1 MTDNTNNIPQDDTP
15 WGHKWGFA
23 DTKFIANPDHSV
35 TVTGH
40 RYDLSNT
47 TMPGLLPYIEEILKV
62 KVDTTDVKPE
72 IEDKY
77 VTEARVNALFHQAV
91 AASFKADQ
99 FSFEDETRLLH
110 SHGQTTVDEVFTVLF
125 GKLARSV
132 DMVFWPESD
141 ADAQEII
148 ALAAKH
154 DVVIVPFG
162 GGTSVSCAL
171 KLPTLEQEP
180 RMIVAV
186 DMRRMRDILWIDKT
200 NNMALVQAGITGTQL
215 EEALAKEGYT
225 SGHEPDSME
234 LSTLGGWIATNAS
247 GMKKNRY
254 GNIEDIVQNVTM
266 VTTRGII
273 EHAMSVPRSSLGI
286 QPKDFVIGSEGNFGL
301 ITKAVIKIHPLP
313 EVTEFGSI
321 VFPDMKTGIAYLE
334 ELTKNGTIPASIR
347 LLDNIQF
354 RFGSALKPELTPS
367 QAMMGKVEKF
377 ALTKVLKY
385 DPHKLVVATVVMEG
399 SKAEVAYQKKAVFG
413 LAKKYKGTSGGEGN
427 GKRGY
432 MLTYA
437 IAYLRD
443 FMADY
448 HAIGETYET
457 TVPWSKIHDVLEAV
471 HKRGH
476 ELHHEYGFPGVPYVS
491 PRITQLYHTG
501 VCIYFTHAFSIK
513 GVDDAEAIFGKI
525 EHELR
530 GVIMENGGSISHH
543 HGIGKLRKDYMP
555 QAISSGSIEL
565 IKSLKEA
572 YDPQNVFGIRNN
584 VLDL

>member
-62 KVDTTDVKPE
+62 KVDITDVKPE

-77 VTEARVNALFHQAV
+77 VTKARVNEPFHQAV
-91 AASFKADQ
+91 TAAFNADQ
-99 FSFEDETRLLH
+99 FSFEDETRLFH

-141 ADAQEII
+141 ADAQQII

-180 RMIVAV
+180 RMMVAV
-186 DMRRMRDILWIDKT
+186 DMRRMREVLWIDKT

-247 GMKKNRY
+247 GMKKNKY
-254 GNIEDIVQNVTM
+254 GNIEEIVQNVTM
-266 VTTRGII
+266 VSAHGII
-273 EHAMSVPRSSLGI
+273 EHAMSVPRSSIGI
-286 QPKDFVIGSEGNFGL
+286 QPKNFVIGSEGNFGL

-313 EVTEFGSI
+313 EVVEFGSI

-334 ELTKNGTIPASIR
+334 ELTKKGTIPASIR

-354 RFGSALKPELTPS
+354 RFGSALKPELTSS

-385 DPHKLVVATVVMEG
+385 DPNELVVATVVMEG

-555 QAISSGSIEL
+555 QAISDGSIEL

>member
-1 MTDNTNNIPQDDTP
+1 MTDNTNKPPQDNTP
-15 WGHKWGFA
+15 WGHKWGYR
-23 DTKFIANPDHSV
+23 DTAFIANPDHSV

-40 RYDLSNT
+40 RYDLSDT

-62 KVDTTDVKPE
+62 KVDTSDVKPE
-72 IEDKY
+72 VEEYY
-77 VTEARVNALFHQAV
+77 VTVARVNEPFHQAV
-91 AASFKADQ
+91 ATAFNENQ
-99 FSFEDETRLLH
+99 FSFEDEARLLR
-110 SHGQTTVDEVFTVLF
+110 SHGQTTVAEVFTVLY
-125 GKLARSV
+125 GKLPRSV

-141 ADAQEII
+141 KDAQQIV
-148 ALAAKH
+148 ALAAEH
-154 DVVIVPFG
+154 DVVIVPYG

-171 KLPTLEQEP
+171 QLPTLEQEP

-186 DMRRMRDILWIDKT
+186 DMRRMREILWVDKT
-200 NNMALVQAGITGTQL
+200 NNMASVQAGITGTQL
-215 EEALAKEGYT
+215 EEALEKEGYT

-247 GMKKNRY
+247 GMKKNKY

-266 VTTRGII
+266 VTSHGII
-273 EHAMSVPRSSLGI
+273 EHAMSVPRSSIGI
-286 QPKDFVIGSEGNFGL
+286 QPKDLIIGSEGNFGL
-301 ITKAVIKIHPLP
+301 ITQAVIKIHPLP
-313 EVTEFGSI
+313 EVVKFGSI
-321 VFPDMKTGIAYLE
+321 VFPDMKTGIDYLE
-334 ELTKNGTIPASIR
+334 ALTKTGTLPASIR

-354 RFGSALKPELTPS
+354 RFGSALKPELTSS
-367 QAMMGKVEKF
+367 QEMMGKVEKF

-385 DPHKLVVATVVMEG
+385 DPHELVVATVVMEG
-399 SKAEVAYQKKAVFG
+399 SKAEVDYQKKVIFG
-413 LAKKYKGTSGGEGN
+413 LAKKFKGTSGGEGN

-457 TVPWSKIHDVLEAV
+457 TVPWSKIHDVLNAV

-476 ELHHEYGFPGVPYVS
+476 ELHHEYGFPGDPYVS

-513 GVDDAEAIFGKI
+513 GVDNAEEIFGKI

-543 HGIGKLRKDYMP
+543 HGVGKLRKDYMP
-555 QAISSGSIEL
+555 QAISETSIKL
-565 IKSLKEA
+565 IKDLKTA

>member
-62 KVDTTDVKPE
+62 KVDITDVKPE

-77 VTEARVNALFHQAV
+77 VTKARVNEPFHQAV
-91 AASFKADQ
+91 TAAFNADQ
-99 FSFEDETRLLH
+99 FSFEDETRLFH

-141 ADAQEII
+141 ADAQQII

-180 RMIVAV
+180 RMMVAV
-186 DMRRMRDILWIDKT
+186 DMRRMREILWIDKT

-247 GMKKNRY
+247 GMKKNKY
-254 GNIEDIVQNVTM
+254 GNIEEIVQNVTM
-266 VTTRGII
+266 VSAHGII
-273 EHAMSVPRSSLGI
+273 EHAMSVPRSSIGI
-286 QPKDFVIGSEGNFGL
+286 QPKNFVIGSEGNFGL

-313 EVTEFGSI
+313 EVVEFGSI

-334 ELTKNGTIPASIR
+334 ELTKKGTIPASIR

-354 RFGSALKPELTPS
+354 RFGSALKPELTSS

-385 DPHKLVVATVVMEG
+385 DPNELVVATVVMEG

-555 QAISSGSIEL
+555 QAISDGSIEL